1 MTGPSSACVAI
12 ARPYGACVRRFS
24 GDLADGAHVGGT
36 PGQRFRTLADTTASK
51 WQVQQDTAN
60 AVRVYALAGF
70 KSPSL
75 RPLTRASAEI
85 LDPGGSPGSASFGP
99 MGAHHVRN
107 RWQRGLSAFR
117 PGVLGSWLVPRAS
130 GPLVIAG

>member
-12 ARPYGACVRRFS
+12 ARPYGACVRGFS

-85 LDPGGSPGSASFGP
+85 LDPGGSPGSASLGRWVHITSETGGS
-99 MGAHHVRN
+99 GAS
-107 RWQRGLSAFR
+107 QPSGLAC
-117 PGVLGSWLVPRAS
+117 S
-130 GPLVIAG
+130 GPGWYRGPPGRL